1 MPRIMGPVMNAQAGE
16 RRSCGR
22 PVIGISALTAVPVAW
37 QGSEVT
43 ATLSAPAIVDP
54 IVAAGCTPVL
64 LPLLPG
70 VEQAISRLDGL
81 LLPGGADVDP
91 ALYGATAHPEAGRVS
106 PANDAAEL
114 ALLERALAAGLA
126 ILGIC
131 RGLQLLN
138 IVRGGTLH
146 QNLPEITGN
155 RGHQPAPG
163 IPGTPGSPFGPQR
176 LKLRPGS
183 HVTAMFGGETAE
195 VPCHHHQAVDRL
207 GAGLVATAWA
217 ADGVIEA
224 VEAVDHPFAVG
235 VQWHADAA
243 GDERP
248 FLALAEAARRA
259 SAGTAR

>member
-1 MPRIMGPVMNAQAGE
+1 MNSAMDGSAGAL
-16 RRSCGR
+16 RPAGQ
-22 PVIGISALTAVPVAW
+22 PVIGISALTAVPVGW
-37 QGSEVT
+37 HGFDVV
-43 ATLSAPAIVDP
+43 AILAMQTQVSS
-54 IVAAGCTPVL
+54 VVSAGCTPIV

-70 VEQAISRLDGL
+70 VQDAVGRLDGL
-81 LLPGGADVDP
+81 LLPGEDVDP
-91 ALYGATAHPEAGRVS
+91 ALYGAAAHLGTGEVGQGA
-106 PANDAAEL
+106 DAVEL
-114 ALLERALAAGLA
+114 ALLERALGAGLPV
-126 ILGIC
+126 LGIC
-131 RGLQLLN
+131 RGLRLLN
-138 IVRGGTLH
+138 VVRGGTLRRS
-146 QNLPEITGN
+146 PEITGN
-155 RGHQPAPG
+155 GGQRAPG
-163 IPGTPGSPFGPQR
+163 GTPATRR

-259 SAGTAR
+259 SAGALRSPGTPR